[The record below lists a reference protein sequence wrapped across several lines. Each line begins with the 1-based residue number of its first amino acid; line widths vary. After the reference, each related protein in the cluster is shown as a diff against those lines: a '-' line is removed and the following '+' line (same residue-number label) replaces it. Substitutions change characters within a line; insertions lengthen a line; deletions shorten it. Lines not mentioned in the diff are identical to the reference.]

1 MPDAYIDTKMLR
13 KKETISF
20 QLFGTQFGTDSEQ
33 YTDLTLKELTAYL
46 AGEMSIHLC
55 VIYKM
60 THN

>member
-20 QLFGTQFGTDSEQ
+20 QLFGTLFGTDSEQ

-46 AGEMSIHLC
+46 AGEMSIQIS
-55 VIYKM
+55 IYKM